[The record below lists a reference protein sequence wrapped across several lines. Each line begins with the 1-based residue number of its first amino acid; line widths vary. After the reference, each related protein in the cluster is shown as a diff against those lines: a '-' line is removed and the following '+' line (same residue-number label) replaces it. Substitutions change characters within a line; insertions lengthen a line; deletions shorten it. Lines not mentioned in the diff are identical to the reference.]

1 MLNIEELDEKI
12 WEHVIVDLHSGT
24 LLLESDDETLDLILT
39 EIWESIDQYQQMGL
53 VVGVS

>member
-1 MLNIEELDEKI
+1 MLNIEELDSMI
-12 WEHVIVDLHSGT
+12 WNHVIVDLHSGT